1 MKTRPSAL
9 CMVALLAAAAGV
21 ALGQDGGNRGDRK
34 RLLGGWRLISI
45 EQQDGGPETR
55 KVECCG
61 LFVFTNDGH
70 LSVQVMRREPE
81 GQAAS
86 ASDQYSRGGYEATY
100 GTYVVDERTHTFT
113 FHVDGS
119 LVADLVGKDLPRRYE
134 FSGKRLIVTSTD
146 PNEHWKATWERY

>member
-1 MKTRPSAL
+1 
-9 CMVALLAAAAGV
+9 MVTLLVVAAGV
-21 ALGQDGGNRGDRK
+21 ALGQAGGNRGAREQFV
-34 RLLGGWRLISI
+34 GGWRLISI
-45 EQQDGGPETR
+45 EQQDGGADAH

-81 GQAAS
+81 GPAAA

-119 LVADLVGKDLPRRYE
+119 LVVDLVGKDLPRRYA
-134 FSGKRLIVTSTD
+134 FSGKQLIVTSTN
-146 PNEHWKATWERY
+146 PNEHWKATWEHY

>member
-1 MKTRPSAL
+1 MKTRLSTFCVA
-9 CMVALLAAAAGV
+9 ALLAMTARV
-21 ALGQDGGNRGDRK
+21 ATGQASGDR
-34 RLLGGWRLISI
+34 RARAWFVGGWRLISI
-45 EQQDGGPETR
+45 EQQDSGPNAR

-61 LFVFTNDGH
+61 LFVFTDDGH
-70 LSVQVMRREPE
+70 LSVQVMRRAPE
-81 GQAAS
+81 AQAAA

-119 LVADLVGKDLPRRYE
+119 LVTALVGKDLPRRYE
-134 FSGKRLIVTSTD
+134 FSGKRLIVTSTN